1 MTHAINTMKE
11 LREATKDFHDD
22 DFVTVEIHEGIRY
35 GDLYT
40 FTINKIDGIQLH
52 DGREVSEIRF
62 CI

>member
-1 MTHAINTMKE
+1 MKE